1 MDDSLLLAEI
11 TDPADAPCC
20 IHGTYRKNLPS
31 ILSDGLSRMT
41 RNHVHFAP
49 GLPPTAEGADGK
61 PGVISGMRSSC
72 DVAIYLD
79 VRAAL
84 QAGIKLFRSENGVLL
99 SPGDAD
105 GRIPSVLF
113 KKVVDL
119 NGGQLVPLD
128 RPPRATDR
136 PPQEGSQQERQGR
149 EQGHAHEPTRS
160 NQTADIISEVVGDL
174 FARSYGAGDAICHC
188 VSEDLNMGAGI
199 AVQVRKRSF

>member
-1 MDDSLLLAEI
+1 
-11 TDPADAPCC
+11 
-20 IHGTYRKNLPS
+20 
-31 ILSDGLSRMT
+31 MT

-84 QAGIKLFRSENGVLL
+84 QAGIKLLRSENGVLL

-119 NGGQLVPLD
+119 NGGQLIPLD

-136 PPQEGSQQERQGR
+136 PTQEGSQQEQQGR

-199 AVQVRKRSF
+199 AVQVRKRRF